1 MVFGVEGS
9 ALRMERL
16 SLRDCTVERP
26 DLIEG
31 LVFGAEGMFSGFGF
45 RVSGFGFQV
54 EGFRFMV

>member
-31 LVFGAEGMFSGFGF
+31 LVFGVEGMFSGFGF

-54 EGFRFMV
+54 